1 MAHVWGGAAAPRA
14 HALTEKEKGLG
25 PCRWPFLC
33 LGPLSTCPRA
43 RSSPKFWTQL
53 GQRRAPS
60 SPAGVSPSSGLVRR
74 PTGCR
79 GGGRIRA
86 GFFRVPPTQRRPLSP
101 EHERAG
107 AGALS
112 ASPSHPV
119 TARGRVL
126 LYELRAADGN
136 TDSKVGTALLQVAV
150 AAATRA
156 PRWLIAAAPDAPGDG
171 GAELGEG
178 SMSGPFGANSCS
190 GGRCWSQEA

>member
-1 MAHVWGGAAAPRA
+1 MGRCSCPQSTRSYRKGERPGSLPLALSLPGAPVHVPTCLQLTQVLDTAGTTPGPQQPRWR
-14 HALTEKEKGLG
+14 E
-25 PCRWPFLC
+25 
-33 LGPLSTCPRA
+33 PLLRA
-43 RSSPKFWTQL
+43 RQ
-53 GQRRAPS
+53 
-60 SPAGVSPSSGLVRR
+60 R

-112 ASPSHPV
+112 ALPSHPV
-119 TARGRVL
+119 TARDRVL